1 MPEIA
6 HSPSA
11 PPVATAPAKRRLR
24 NYLLDARFQLKFTGY
39 ILLIA
44 ITIAAVLGVFL
55 WRNSRELMREA
66 EVAVEARSTAAET
79 SKELSNATL
88 ANELMEKF
96 DDPVFAE
103 QLKQK
108 SAQIDAQY
116 EAEKNAIVQQRAEL
130 VKKQRVIWLIL
141 VGCLAAF
148 VVFIAL
154 ASIVTTHKIVGPLFR
169 IKRMV
174 GEIRDGRLVVP
185 SYPLRAGDELQDVFE
200 AMTAMV
206 SSLRTRQLEDLRR
219 VETLIDSARAS
230 GQEPLVASLQGLH
243 RDMKARIDG

>member
-6 HSPSA
+6 HSPPAA
-11 PPVATAPAKRRLR
+11 PVSAPAKRRLR

-39 ILLIA
+39 ILLTAIA
-44 ITIAAVLGVFL
+44 ISAVLGVFL

-66 EVAVEARSTAAET
+66 ELAVEARSTAAET

-88 ANELMEKF
+88 ANELMAKF
-96 DDPVFAE
+96 DDPVFAD

-116 EAEKNAIVQQRAEL
+116 DAERNAIVQQRAEL
-130 VKKQRVIWLIL
+130 VKKQRLIWIIL

-169 IKRMV
+169 IKRLA
-174 GEIRDGRLVVP
+174 GEVRDGRLVVP
-185 SYPLRAGDELQDVFE
+185 AYPLRQGDELQDVFE

-206 SSLRTRQLEDLRR
+206 TSLRTRQLEDLRR
-219 VETLIDSARAS
+219 VEALIDTARTS
-230 GQEPLVASLQGLH
+230 GQPALVESLQGLH
-243 RDMKARIDG
+243 REMKARIEA